1 MSAKTRVFITDARL
15 SYPSLVEPRAPLNQG
30 GEPKFDATFLVA
42 PNSPAAQQLQQAIQ
56 SVADEEFGPN
66 AARILSNG
74 GSPLKRGD
82 DKQNPPAGYAGNLY
96 ITARSKMCPDLR
108 DGNPKIM
115 ITDPAVIR
123 ERFKGGYHVNAYVE
137 IFAYQAKAPSGAVIK
152 SGVGAM
158 LLGVQFRAYDQPFGM
173 TLSAADY
180 PDESAAAA
188 ESAKFAPEPTPVA
201 PAPTAAP
208 VAPAQQ
214 PHGVPQAA
222 PGNPRGY
229 YGTAQQVNQG
239 SSGYYGAAQQVNQ
252 GSSGYYGGQ
261 SADNIDNSDVP
272 F

>member
-15 SYPSLVEPRAPLNQG
+15 SYPSLVEPRKPLMG
-30 GEPKFDATFLVA
+30 GEPKFDATFLIA
-42 PNSPAAQQLQQAIQ
+42 PNTPAAQQLQQAIQ

-96 ITARSKMCPDLR
+96 ITARSKMRPDLR

-115 ITDPAVIR
+115 ITDPAEIR

-158 LLGVQFRAYDQPFGM
+158 LLGVQFRAYDQPFAM

-188 ESAKFAPEPTPVA
+188 ESAKFAPEPAPTGA

-208 VAPAQQ
+208 AAPAQQ
-214 PHGVPQAA
+214 PYGVPQAA
-222 PGNPRGY
+222 PGNVGGY
-229 YGTAQQVNQG
+229 YGTAHQVNQ
-239 SSGYYGAAQQVNQ
+239 A
-252 GSSGYYGGQ
+252 SSGYYGGQ
-261 SADNIDNSDVP
+261 ASDNLDNSDVP

>member
-15 SYPSLVEPRAPLNQG
+15 SYPSLVEPRKPLMG

-96 ITARSKMCPDLR
+96 ITARSKMRPDLR

-115 ITDPAVIR
+115 ITDPAEIR

-158 LLGVQFRAYDQPFGM
+158 LLGVQFRAYDQPFAM

-188 ESAKFAPEPTPVA
+188 ESAKFAPES
-201 PAPTAAP
+201 APTAAP
-208 VAPAQQ
+208 AADSYPPA
-214 PHGVPQAA
+214 
-222 PGNPRGY
+222 Y
-229 YGTAQQVNQG
+229 
-239 SSGYYGAAQQVNQ
+239 SGYGPQGPIPAAGNE
-252 GSSGYYGGQ
+252 
-261 SADNIDNSDVP
+261 SAP
-272 F
+272 W

>member
-15 SYPSLVEPRAPLNQG
+15 SYPSLVEPRKPLNQG

-188 ESAKFAPEPTPVA
+188 ESAKFAPEPTSVA

-208 VAPAQQ
+208 AAPAQQ
-214 PHGVPQAA
+214 PYGVPQAA

-229 YGTAQQVNQG
+229 YG
-239 SSGYYGAAQQVNQ
+239 AAQQVNQ
-252 GSSGYYGGQ
+252 ASSGYYGGQ
-261 SADNIDNSDVP
+261 VSDNLDNSDVP

>member
-15 SYPSLVEPRAPLNQG
+15 SYPSLVEPREPLMG

-96 ITARSKMCPDLR
+96 ITARSKMRPDLR

-115 ITDPAVIR
+115 ITDPAAIR

-137 IFAYQAKAPSGAVIK
+137 IFAYQAKSPSGAVIK

-188 ESAKFAPEPTPVA
+188 ESAKFAPEPAPTGA
-201 PAPTAAP
+201 PAAASYPPAHSGYGSQGAIPTA
-208 VAPAQQ
+208 
-214 PHGVPQAA
+214 
-222 PGNPRGY
+222 
-229 YGTAQQVNQG
+229 
-239 SSGYYGAAQQVNQ
+239 GAAE
-252 GSSGYYGGQ
+252 
-261 SADNIDNSDVP
+261 SAP
-272 F
+272 W

>member
-15 SYPSLVEPRAPLNQG
+15 SYPSLVEPREPLMG
-30 GEPKFDATFLVA
+30 GEPKFDATFLIA
-42 PNSPAAQQLQQAIQ
+42 PNTPAAQQLQQAIQ

-96 ITARSKMCPDLR
+96 ITARSKMRPDLR

-115 ITDPAVIR
+115 ITDPAASR

-137 IFAYQAKAPSGAVIK
+137 IFAYQAKSPSGAVIK

-173 TLSAADY
+173 TLSASDY

-188 ESAKFAPEPTPVA
+188 ESAKFAPES
-201 PAPTAAP
+201 APTAAP
-208 VAPAQQ
+208 AADSYPPA
-214 PHGVPQAA
+214 
-222 PGNPRGY
+222 Y
-229 YGTAQQVNQG
+229 
-239 SSGYYGAAQQVNQ
+239 SGYGPQGPIPAAGAAE
-252 GSSGYYGGQ
+252 
-261 SADNIDNSDVP
+261 SAP
-272 F
+272 W

>member
-15 SYPSLVEPRAPLNQG
+15 SYPSLVEPRKPLNQG

-115 ITDPAVIR
+115 ITDPAMIR

-188 ESAKFAPEPTPVA
+188 ESAKFAPEPTIWC
-201 PAPTAAP
+201 AAGCP
-208 VAPAQQ
+208 WQ
-214 PHGVPQAA
+214 PQ
-222 PGNPRGY
+222 RILRS
-229 YGTAQQVNQG
+229 G
-239 SSGYYGAAQQVNQ
+239 SAG
-252 GSSGYYGGQ
+252 
-261 SADNIDNSDVP
+261 
-272 F
+272 

>member
-15 SYPSLVEPRAPLNQG
+15 SYPSLVEPREPLMG

-74 GSPLKRGD
+74 SPLKRGD

-96 ITARSKMCPDLR
+96 IIARSKMRPDLR

-115 ITDPAVIR
+115 ITDPAAIR

-137 IFAYQAKAPSGAVIK
+137 LFAYQAKSPSGAVIK

-173 TLSAADY
+173 TLSASDY

-188 ESAKFAPEPTPVA
+188 ESAKFAPEP
-201 PAPTAAP
+201 APTAAP
-208 VAPAQQ
+208 AAASYPPA
-214 PHGVPQAA
+214 
-222 PGNPRGY
+222 Y
-229 YGTAQQVNQG
+229 
-239 SSGYYGAAQQVNQ
+239 SGYGPQGAIPAAGNE
-252 GSSGYYGGQ
+252 
-261 SADNIDNSDVP
+261 SAP
-272 F
+272 W

>member
-96 ITARSKMCPDLR
+96 ITARSKMRPDLR

-188 ESAKFAPEPTPVA
+188 ESAKFAPEPTSAA

-208 VAPAQQ
+208 AAPAQQ

-239 SSGYYGAAQQVNQ
+239 SSGYYG
-252 GSSGYYGGQ
+252 GQ